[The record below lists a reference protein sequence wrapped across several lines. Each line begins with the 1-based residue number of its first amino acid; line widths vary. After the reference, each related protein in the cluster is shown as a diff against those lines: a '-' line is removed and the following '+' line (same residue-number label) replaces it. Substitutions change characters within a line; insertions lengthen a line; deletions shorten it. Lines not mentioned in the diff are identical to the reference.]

1 MKIDLSKKLNEWS
14 RSLPQGSHIWIA
26 AVIFAGVIAIFWDRE
41 TSVAETPQ
49 ADREV
54 AATFI
59 PDGFVLV
66 PIEIA
71 NYEALD
77 SILGNHGVVDLYKPN
92 ENPSLPPVKVA
103 ERVKILRAPL
113 NPQRFAVLAPESE
126 SPGLVSHQ
134 GAFTVAV
141 QNPKNTDTKFVSS
154 GTPIGNASLQDSVSG
169 IATPKRRLSRSRI
182 LVEVSGVP

>member
-1 MKIDLSKKLNEWS
+1 MKIDLSKKLSEWS
-14 RSLPQGSHIWIA
+14 RSLPQGAHIWIA

-49 ADREV
+49 VDREV

-77 SILGNHGVVDLYKPN
+77 SILGNHGVVDLYRPN
-92 ENPSLPPVKVA
+92 ENPSLPPIKVA

-126 SPGLVSHQ
+126 SPGLVSYP

-141 QNPKNTDTKFVSS
+141 QNPKNS
-154 GTPIGNASLQDSVSG
+154 GTRFVKGASQATNSGSVE
-169 IATPKRRLSRSRI
+169 PKSQRSRSRI